1 MKELSVLLG
10 VYLLSILLL
19 IACTKVASTPT
30 IELGVQAKMTQINS
44 VNPPISTGK
53 VIANLSVTPGAKYSL
68 QLIDLK
74 GDVKSVTGFTADKDL
89 IIKELDYSDVNSGDY
104 IVTLVDIFGREY
116 KRNITI
122 KK

>member
-19 IACTKVASTPT
+19 IACTKVASTPV

-44 VNPPISTGK
+44 INPPISTGK
-53 VIANLSVTPGAKYSL
+53 VIANLSVTTGAKYSL

-74 GDVKSVTGFTADKDL
+74 GDVKSATGFTAEKDL
-89 IIKELDYSDVNSGDY
+89 VIKELDYTDVNSGDY
-104 IVTLVDIFGREY
+104 SVVLLDISGKEY
-116 KRNITI
+116 KRQITI

>member
-1 MKELSVLLG
+1 MKELAVLLT
-10 VYLLSILLL
+10 VYLLSLLVL
-19 IACTKVASTPT
+19 IACTKVASTPV
-30 IELGVQAKMTQINS
+30 IELGEQAKVTQINS
-44 VNPPISTGK
+44 VNPPVSTGK

-74 GDVKSVTGFTADKDL
+74 GDVKSVTGFTADKGL

-104 IVTLVDIFGREY
+104 AVTLIDIFGREY

>member
-10 VYLLSILLL
+10 VYLLSILVL
-19 IACTKVASTPT
+19 IACTKVASTPV
-30 IELGVQAKMTQINS
+30 IELGAKAKMTQINS
-44 VNPPISTGK
+44 VTPPISTGK
-53 VIANLSVTPGAKYSL
+53 VIANLSVTTGAKYSV

-74 GDVKSVTGFTADKDL
+74 GDVKSVTGFTADKEL
-89 IIKELDYSDVNSGDY
+89 VIKELDYSDVNSGDY
-104 IVTLVDIFGREY
+104 TVALIDIFGREY

>member
-1 MKELSVLLG
+1 MKELAVLFG

-19 IACTKVASTPT
+19 IACTKVASTPV

-68 QLIDLK
+68 QLINLK
-74 GDVKSVTGFTADKDL
+74 GDVKSFTGFTADKDL

-104 IVTLVDIFGREY
+104 TVTLIDIFGKEY

-122 KK
+122 KH

>member
-1 MKELSVLLG
+1 MKELSVLFG

-19 IACTKVASTPT
+19 IACTKVASTPV
-30 IELGVQAKMTQINS
+30 IELGAQAKMTQINS
-44 VNPPISTGK
+44 VTPPISTGK
-53 VIANLSVTPGAKYSL
+53 VIANLSVTAGAKYSL

-104 IVTLVDIFGREY
+104 TVTLIDIFGKEY

>member
-10 VYLLSILLL
+10 VYLLAILLL

-30 IELGVQAKMTQINS
+30 IELGVQAKVTQINS
-44 VNPPISTGK
+44 VTPPISTGK

-74 GDVKSVTGFTADKDL
+74 GDVKSATGFTADKDL

-104 IVTLVDIFGREY
+104 IVTLIDIFGKEY

>member
-1 MKELSVLLG
+1 MKELLVLLG
-10 VYLLSILLL
+10 VYLLAILLL
-19 IACTKVASTPT
+19 IACTKVASTPV

-53 VIANLSVTPGAKYSL
+53 VIANLSVTIGAKYSL

-74 GDVKSVTGFTADKDL
+74 GDVKSATGFTADKDL

-104 IVTLVDIFGREY
+104 TIVLLDISGNEY
-116 KRNITI
+116 KRNLTI

>member
-19 IACTKVASTPT
+19 IACTKVASTPV
-30 IELGVQAKMTQINS
+30 IELGAQAKMTQINS
-44 VNPPISTGK
+44 LTPPISTGK

-74 GDVKSVTGFTADKDL
+74 GDVKSATGFTADKDL

-104 IVTLVDIFGREY
+104 IVTLIDIFGKEY

>member
-1 MKELSVLLG
+1 MKELSVLFG
-10 VYLLSILLL
+10 VYLLAILLL
-19 IACTKVASTPT
+19 IACTKVASTPV

-53 VIANLSVTPGAKYSL
+53 VIANLSVTPGAKYSI

-74 GDVKSVTGFTADKDL
+74 GDVKSSTGFIADKDL

-104 IVTLVDIFGREY
+104 TVELIDIFGKEY